1 MRLKRQR
8 NTEESD
14 IDITPM
20 MDVVFIML
28 IFFIVTA
35 TFVKESGID
44 VTRPDAQTAT
54 KQNRVGILVAINEY
68 NEIWINRREVD
79 INAVRA
85 NIERLH
91 AENPQGGAVIQ
102 ADKNAQTGTLVE
114 VMDQIRLAGVQ
125 AISIA
130 AEER

>member
-1 MRLKRQR
+1 MRRKRQR
-8 NTEESD
+8 NSEESD

>member
-1 MRLKRQR
+1 MRRKRQR

-91 AENPQGGAVIQ
+91 AVIQ
-102 ADKNAQTGTLVE
+102 ADQNAQTGTLVE